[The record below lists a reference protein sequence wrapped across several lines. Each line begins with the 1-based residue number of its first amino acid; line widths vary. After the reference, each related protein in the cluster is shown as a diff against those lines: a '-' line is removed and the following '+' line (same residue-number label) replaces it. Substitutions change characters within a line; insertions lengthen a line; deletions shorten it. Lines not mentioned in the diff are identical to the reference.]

1 MCYIAARCIRTAIIK
16 NLLHVQAVLSLVL
29 LHGFLVEINATERI
43 KDERRSIRKMGLN
56 GKIEEKFKKY
66 RYRYLKKKG
75 YKIGIT
81 T

>member
-16 NLLHVQAVLSLVL
+16 NRLHVQAVLSLVL

-43 KDERRSIRKMGLN
+43 KDERRSIRKKGLN

-66 RYRYLKKKG
+66 RYRYLKKKR